1 MSESYVAQVE
11 DYLALRRGLGCRLV
25 GQGVLLLDF
34 GHFLERIAH
43 HGPLTIDVALRWA
56 QAPRSKDPDQTA
68 RRLGAIRGF
77 LRHRAGFD
85 PRNEVPPT
93 QLLGCGI
100 RRKPPHIYTDAEE
113 QALLVATS
121 KLRPRGGLR
130 SHTYTVLF
138 SLLLS
143 TGLRISE
150 ALHLEDRDVDLED
163 GVLTVRDSKF
173 GRSRLVPLHTTA
185 LPPLRF
191 YVALRN
197 RVAPASAAAFFRTE
211 RHSSLGY
218 DAVRCTF
225 SRLRE
230 CLGWTDVGRA
240 RRPRIQDM
248 RHTFATRCL
257 VRWYC
262 AGIPIDRKI
271 THLATYLGHVEVR
284 DTYWYLSAVPE
295 LAALAATRFEDYAG
309 RGRGELE

>member
-1 MSESYVAQVE
+1 MSESYIAQVE
-11 DYLALRRGLGCRLV
+11 EYLALRRGLGWRLV
-25 GQGVLLLDF
+25 GQGALLLDL
-34 GHFLERIAH
+34 GRFLEGIAH
-43 HGPLTIDVALRWA
+43 RGPLTQEVALRWA

-85 PRNEVPPT
+85 PRNEVPAT

-100 RRKPPHIYTDAEE
+100 RRKPPHVYTDAEVD
-113 QALLVATS
+113 ALLDATS
-121 KLRPRGGLR
+121 KLRPQRGLR

-150 ALHLEDRDVDLED
+150 ALHLEDRDVDLEE
-163 GVLTVRDSKF
+163 GVLTVRDGKF
-173 GRSRLVPLHTTA
+173 GRSRLVPLHPTA
-185 LPPLRF
+185 LSPLRS

-197 RVAPASAAAFFRTE
+197 RLTPVSATSFFRTQG
-211 RHSSLGY
+211 HSSLGY

-225 SRLRE
+225 VRLRKR
-230 CLGWTDVGRA
+230 LGWTDVGRA

-248 RHTFATRCL
+248 RHTFAARCL
-257 VRWYC
+257 VRWYRV
-262 AGIPIDRKI
+262 GTDVDRKI
-271 THLATYLGHVEVR
+271 AHLATYLGHVEIR

-295 LAALAATRFEDYAG
+295 LAALAATRFEDFGG
-309 RGRGELE
+309 RGGEGLE